1 MNQFRWM
8 VKETAFPR
16 HNKTDTDINSQKHK
30 YWKNDLLIFTPHSIP
45 TRKKGNIKSHQYINM
60 IKLFSMKKKS
70 DMSEKSHSELENL
83 YASDKIAGKGKNW
96 FSLIE

>member
-1 MNQFRWM
+1 
-8 VKETAFPR
+8 
-16 HNKTDTDINSQKHK
+16 
-30 YWKNDLLIFTPHSIP
+30 
-45 TRKKGNIKSHQYINM
+45 
-60 IKLFSMKKKS
+60 MKKKS